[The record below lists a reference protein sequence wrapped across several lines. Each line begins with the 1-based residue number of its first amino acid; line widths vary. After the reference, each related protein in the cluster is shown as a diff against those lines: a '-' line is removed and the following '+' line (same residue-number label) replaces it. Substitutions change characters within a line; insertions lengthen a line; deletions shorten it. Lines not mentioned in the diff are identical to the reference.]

1 MEIIIFKFGIIFLM
15 AFLFGIE
22 RQLSNKLIGFGTF
35 IFIASGSCALAILA
49 LSISSN
55 DGLLTIIGG
64 TLTGIGFIGAGALIK
79 TSDKIFGFTTAASI
93 WIFAI
98 LGLAI
103 GFSQYILGTLVYL
116 IVWIVILFD
125 KILEFKGIGSYQRK
139 ITIKTNK
146 IVEKDFVLKL
156 LKTYRWKL
164 LGFEI
169 DKKNNQ
175 SSVSYLISGP
185 RSYINSLKENLMKQD
200 WVESFKI
207 N

>member
-1 MEIIIFKFGIIFLM
+1 MEHIIFNFGIIFLM

-35 IFIASGSCALAILA
+35 IFVASGSCALAILA
-49 LSISSN
+49 NQISPG
-55 DGLLTIIGG
+55 DGILTIIGG

-79 TSDKIFGFTTAASI
+79 TNDKIFGFTTAASI

-98 LGLAI
+98 LGLSI
-103 GFSQYILGTLVYL
+103 GFGEYL
-116 IVWIVILFD
+116 IGAITYLIIWIVILFD
-125 KILEFKGIGSYQRK
+125 RVLELKGIGSYQRK

-146 IVEKDFVLKL
+146 IVDKEFVLNVLRLWK
-156 LKTYRWKL
+156 WKL
-164 LGFEI
+164 VGFQI

-185 RSYINSLKENLMKQD
+185 RSYINSLREKLLRQD
-200 WVESFKI
+200 WVESFEVS
-207 N
+207 